1 MAEKNDRVRDSIS
14 NHSTSEDIARMFDN
28 PRVLVGSIYSD
39 SESEPQ
45 SEVPAEPK
53 PGDDQEND
61 CRFVEERS
69 SDKDT
74 DSSSEVERSKIKKLR
89 LSRSPKKLAN
99 CNGRPSSSRPG
110 LSPFVSKSTPP
121 KKKTPVS
128 AKAKSK
134 SNVHTPVRP
143 SSEIS
148 RPKKKLTVC
157 GIGNQSTKDACVDD
171 LGNISNLLTEV
182 LKRLERIEAKLESV
196 EHKLESSTSLSSS
209 SGSEKKEKFRRLL
222 RYC

>member
-45 SEVPAEPK
+45 SEVPVEV
-53 PGDDQEND
+53 

-89 LSRSPKKLAN
+89 LSRSSKKLAN

-110 LSPFVSKSTPP
+110 LLPFVSKSTPP

>member
-1 MAEKNDRVRDSIS
+1 MAEKNGGVRDSIS

-39 SESEPQ
+39 SESEPH
-45 SEVPAEPK
+45 SEVPEEPE

-89 LSRSPKKLAN
+89 LSRSPKKSAN

-110 LSPFVSKSTPP
+110 LLPFVSKSTSP

-134 SNVHTPVRP
+134 SSVHTPARP

-148 RPKKKLTVC
+148 RPKKKLTVRES
-157 GIGNQSTKDACVDD
+157 GDQSTKDACVDD

-182 LKRLERIEAKLESV
+182 LKRLERTEAKLESV

-209 SGSEKKEKFRRLL
+209 SCSEKKRSSAD
-222 RYC
+222 C

>member
-45 SEVPAEPK
+45 SEVPEEPEL
-53 PGDDQEND
+53 GDDQEND

-110 LSPFVSKSTPP
+110 LLPFVSKSTSP

-128 AKAKSK
+128 AKVKSK

-148 RPKKKLTVC
+148 RHKKKLTVC
-157 GIGNQSTKDACVDD
+157 GNGNQSTKDACVDD

-182 LKRLERIEAKLESV
+182 LKGLERIEAKLESV
-196 EHKLESSTSLSSS
+196 EHKLESSTSLSLS
-209 SGSEKKEKFRRLL
+209 
-222 RYC
+222 